1 MLRFIL
7 NYISIFLLI
16 ISCLSFFNIIYCYY
30 FDLYTSINSYFYTFL
45 ISLSLGFFFIFKK
58 LKIIKIT
65 IYNKISAVIAGYIIL
80 PIIIT
85 IPFSLNLNNIS
96 LLDCY
101 FEAISGFTSTGF
113 TIFDN
118 MRHLDES
125 LIIWRSSSQWI
136 GGLYFL
142 FSIILLIDIFDNNLK
157 NSLTNF
163 ISFNTTETFKQT
175 IKILILYSSL
185 TIFIFLILNLI
196 NLRVFDSLNLS
207 MTIISSG
214 GFIPVN
220 KIDLVINNQLS
231 RIIFSIL
238 MLLSFFSL
246 FLVYNLI
253 FLKKK
258 NINFFLED
266 FHLSIYL
273 IALIVI
279 FFVFFNFNYDFSII
293 FFSLTSSISNIGIS
307 LSGTPDNLFFLFLIL
322 VIIGGSFFSTSS
334 GIRFLKIYTLIKFS
348 INELL
353 SHARPNHIYINKI
366 VFSDKIIDQSDLYKY
381 FLSIIVFILSLFLLS
396 SLLTIS
402 GVNFENSFILGIL
415 TLMNTVNSSMY
426 NLDTLNFSEMNN
438 FIKSTLILFMII
450 GRVELLTIL
459 IICKKFLFKS

>member
-196 NLRVFDSLNLS
+196 N
-207 MTIISSG
+207 
-214 GFIPVN
+214 
-220 KIDLVINNQLS
+220 
-231 RIIFSIL
+231 
-238 MLLSFFSL
+238 
-246 FLVYNLI
+246 
-253 FLKKK
+253 
-258 NINFFLED
+258 
-266 FHLSIYL
+266 
-273 IALIVI
+273 
-279 FFVFFNFNYDFSII
+279 
-293 FFSLTSSISNIGIS
+293 
-307 LSGTPDNLFFLFLIL
+307 
-322 VIIGGSFFSTSS
+322 
-334 GIRFLKIYTLIKFS
+334 
-348 INELL
+348 
-353 SHARPNHIYINKI
+353 
-366 VFSDKIIDQSDLYKY
+366 
-381 FLSIIVFILSLFLLS
+381 
-396 SLLTIS
+396 
-402 GVNFENSFILGIL
+402 
-415 TLMNTVNSSMY
+415 
-426 NLDTLNFSEMNN
+426 
-438 FIKSTLILFMII
+438 
-450 GRVELLTIL
+450 
-459 IICKKFLFKS
+459 